1 MQDVKII
8 VTEDNGTVIGSLDLS
23 KPTDFPLSLTKS
35 IASIK
40 DISKRNTY
48 YSLDFNVPSTHN
60 NNIILFG
67 VKQINSTLNLKTIL
81 NKKRCL
87 IYVGGNLLERGFVR
101 FSLSTFEG
109 DYRATFFG
117 GNADWVELLSEV
129 DLNQL
134 DWENLNEAAPGVEL
148 FTGTRIT
155 EVSQGDSDDYDI
167 SYPYIDRNASSN
179 TTSFRPVLYMRKV
192 IQRMFEKIGY
202 TVDSNFLDSTFVKG
216 DGLENKGLALDPAAT
231 FTIDQKTID
240 LNSIDYSTDRLVSA
254 GDPNLWDVNYIMGN
268 VGVGLLRTESKLP
281 NFFNILTQDN
291 GGVYDPV
298 NSVYSVNVTGEYN
311 IKLDLPDYLLAM
323 DVTPSGGV
331 GFALFND
338 NFNPSRGIAPLVVY
352 FVVKNNVSPTV
363 IDGTILYT
371 TDTPGRR
378 FSATSFNEKIL
389 LNSGD
394 NISIWFRMKDN
405 ASGFGALSPFMAY
418 RDAPN
423 SLQYW
428 RFSLGVTANLSIQ
441 RSASVGINDNYNIN
455 SHLPTN
461 LSCLDVLQDL
471 KVLHNLYFVPNPQRK
486 TIKIEP
492 RDEFYQDI
500 VNAEDITNR
509 IDLNKTI
516 ETDYLSEYKRNLVF
530 RYKNDDK
537 DGYLERWNTNN
548 LRTYAEYRHVM
559 SNRFEK
565 GDTTFE
571 LKLIAPTIQG
581 LMSPSEIVTSRIL
594 QHWEDSEN
602 ALLGINEEY
611 AMRYYQLVRNQQ
623 FNRDGTPRRAVS
635 PFVVEAGLAEEFGN
649 VSLLNNGVN
658 NQLTFNGANGLFA
671 KHYAKTATNIEQ
683 LAVVGLSQLMTLDQF
698 RNLDFS
704 RPVYISSPAEI
715 QGYYIYESVD
725 NFDGIEEKPVK
736 CKLLRWRNWVGA
748 AVDLTQSTNVSLAV
762 LNPQNTPPLEA
773 LLYIYNENDPL
784 LPTTYEQV
792 VEPEPN
798 TNNIVPIYN
807 T

>member
-8 VTEDNGTVIGSLDLS
+8 VTEDNGTIIGALDLS

-67 VKQINSTLNLKTIL
+67 VKQINATLNLKTIL

-134 DWENLNEAAPGVEL
+134 DWQNLNEVAPGVEL
-148 FTGTRIT
+148 FTPNRILEIST
-155 EVSQGDSDDYDI
+155 GFSNDFDI
-167 SYPYIDRNASSN
+167 SYPVIDRNAG
-179 TTSFRPVLYMRKV
+179 TGRTAYRPVIYMRKLV
-192 IQRMFEKIGY
+192 QRMFEKIGY
-202 TVDSNFLDSTFVKG
+202 TVDSNFLNSPFVNG

-240 LNSIDYSTDRLVSA
+240 LNSIAYSTDRLVSA

-338 NFNPSRGIAPLVVY
+338 NFNPSKGIAPLVVY

-378 FSATSFNEKIL
+378 FSATSFNEKTL
-389 LNSGD
+389 LNAGD

-441 RSASVGINDNYNIN
+441 RSASVSTGDSYNIN
-455 SHLPTN
+455 SHLPPN
-461 LSCLDVLQDL
+461 LSCLDILQDL
-471 KVLHNLYFVPNPQRK
+471 KVLHNLYFVPDPQRK

-500 VNAEDITNR
+500 TTAEDITNR

-516 ETDYLSEYKRNLVF
+516 ETDYLSDYKRNLVF
-530 RYKNDDK
+530 RYKKDEK
-537 DGYLERWNTNN
+537 DGYLDRWNTNN
-548 LRTYAEYRHVM
+548 LRTYAEYRHLM

-571 LKLIAPTIQG
+571 LKIIAPTIQTNI
-581 LMSPSEIVTSRIL
+581 LPVDIVTSKVVK
-594 QHWEDSEN
+594 HWEDSTVPP
-602 ALLGINEEY
+602 LGINEEY
-611 AMRYYQLVRNQQ
+611 APRYYQLVRSVQ
-623 FNRDGTPRRAVS
+623 FNRDGSSRRTP
-635 PFVVEAGLAEEFGN
+635 PLVVEVGMSEEFGN
-649 VSLLNNGVN
+649 VPLLNA

-704 RPVYISSPAEI
+704 RPVYINSPAEI
-715 QGYYIYESVD
+715 KGYYIYESVD

-748 AVDLTQSTNVSLAV
+748 AVDLTQSTNVSLSV

-773 LLYIYNENDPL
+773 LLYIYNESDPL

-792 VEPEPN
+792 VEPEAN

-807 T
+807 I